1 MRLTVESFV
10 GYPPS
15 DDLLVAL
22 ETDARRRQLHLQ
34 IERRDI
40 TTTLA
45 LDDVRQGAADMCLVS
60 HLGERDSGEL
70 DFTSLE
76 CERLTQDRL
85 VAIVRDDHPLADR
98 STIRIA
104 QIGSDVVWTCTSP
117 GVRMYFSAMEQLLV
131 RNGANP
137 RFISLPWKN
146 AQQLYNSFAFF
157 EGGIHVNLASVVRHS
172 VPLLLQGYRVLRIED
187 DEAVV
192 PMYAHWRTDS
202 DNPAVPLAIEAFRS
216 TIERLGE
223 NPWG

>member
-1 MRLTVESFV
+1 MESFV

-45 LDDVRQGAADMCLVS
+45 LDDVRQGDADMCLVS

-70 DFTSLE
+70 DFTALE

-117 GVRMYFSAMEQLLV
+117 GVRTYFSAMEQLLV